1 MNTLYYGRQWNMR
14 AVLADKAWEAGHFGS
29 RDVVV
34 AILDTGID
42 YLHPDLEGL
51 VDLER
56 SKSFVPVCDETGSNA
71 PCEDVQKYYPGRLPF
86 TDLFWHGTAG
96 ASIVASNGTMVR
108 GVNNKVT
115 LLAIKVS
122 GQPNLSTPGRLIAGI
137 VYAAR
142 MGADVIETPAGFD
155 IDKRTDP
162 GTAIAFELAA
172 LYAFAKGALVV
183 GLSFNDGADLDNNG
197 DIVRYPCEA
206 FGVICASATGPT
218 KAPEAPGGLNG
229 PWENVDARA
238 TRPDPA
244 NPLIGKP
251 YSGFGAAVDVA
262 APGGSLVT
270 NPDAPPPN
278 LPTFVWLPC
287 TTAATEFSGPNG
299 PMRCAP
305 GGAQVAPGVGTSW
318 AAPHVAGLAALLVAK
333 HGHGKPAFIRSRIL
347 QSADDLSG
355 DLGAPVAD
363 GRDPYY
369 GYGRINV
376 ARALGLVP

>member
-1 MNTLYYGRQWNMR
+1 
-14 AVLADKAWEAGHFGS
+14 
-29 RDVVV
+29 
-34 AILDTGID
+34 
-42 YLHPDLEGL
+42 
-51 VDLER
+51 
-56 SKSFVPVCDETGSNA
+56 
-71 PCEDVQKYYPGRLPF
+71 
-86 TDLFWHGTAG
+86 
-96 ASIVASNGTMVR
+96 VASNGTMVR
-108 GVNNKVT
+108 GVNKEVT

-122 GQPNLSTPGRLIAGI
+122 GDPNQSTPGRLIAGI

-142 MGADVIETPAGFD
+142 MGADVIETPVGFD
-155 IDKRTDP
+155 IDKRADP

-172 LYAFAKGALVV
+172 LYAHFKGALIV

-218 KAPEAPGGLNG
+218 GAPEAPGGLNG

-244 NPLIGKP
+244 NPLTGKP

-270 NPDAPPPN
+270 NPNAPPPN

-287 TTAATEFSGPNG
+287 TTAATEDSGPSAVINCRPNG
-299 PMRCAP
+299 LPVLDR
-305 GGAQVAPGVGTSW
+305 VAPGVGTSW

-333 HGHGKPAFIRSRIL
+333 HGHGRPAFIRSRIL

-376 ARALGLVP
+376 ARALGLVR